1 MAVVIALMGII
12 AFVNLPVEQFPDIA
26 PPVVEVSADYTG
38 ASADA
43 VQKSVIVPLEE
54 AINGVDGID
63 YISSSST
70 SSGNAF
76 ISVVFKS
83 GIDPDLAVVMVKNR
97 VNEAEGI
104 LPAEV
109 IEMGIHVEKEQRSYL
124 KVIALECPDNRYDND
139 FISNYFNINV
149 SPRLQRIK
157 GVSNIQLLGN
167 IYAMR
172 IWMDPKRMAFYEL
185 EPSDIEDALN
195 SQNIE
200 AAIGT
205 LGEDSKNTFQHTL
218 VYRGRLI
225 NTEEFENIVVKRMPN
240 GGELR
245 LSDVARVE
253 LGTESYSSDGWV
265 NSHNGVVAILTQAV
279 GSNARSVNHEIDRL
293 MEQLKPQLPPGLEFR
308 VLLDTNHFLDA
319 SINEVDKTLLEA
331 ILLVVLVVLLFIQNF
346 RATLIPIFAIIVSL
360 VGTFAFLYV
369 AGFSLNLIT
378 LFALVL
384 VIGTVVDDA
393 IVVVEAVQSQFEK
406 GERRP
411 YEATLGAMGNI
422 STAVV
427 TTTVVFMCVFIPTSF
442 ISGLSG
448 AYYKQFG
455 LTMAVAVALSTIN
468 ALTLSPALCALL
480 MKPKK
485 SEESSL
491 SEELRMKSEEFATA
505 PENRAEANSS
515 FFTLHSSF
523 KVAFNA
529 AFDTLR
535 EKYQGALSAFMR
547 HKWVAAAITV
557 AAIVLAIACLRIIPT
572 SLIPDEDTGN
582 VFVEITTPAGSTLE
596 QTKKAVMKATKAIEG
611 IDEIESVASV
621 AGWNILGGDGA
632 NAGVL
637 IIKLKHWD
645 ERSGEE
651 GRIDTVLEKIE
662 ERIDSIKTASM
673 FCFPLPTVTGY
684 GFSSSIELNVQ
695 NFEGDS
701 INHVKEVADRFAQ
714 ALDEREEI
722 GEVYNN
728 YEVNFPQ
735 YTVSVNAAICKR
747 YGIEPSAVLSTLNG
761 YVGGNYASQFN
772 AFGRLY
778 HVMLQADP
786 ELRADPDDLNNIFVV
801 SNDENTHFLPI
812 TELATLKKSYGVQSL
827 NRFNLFSSIS
837 LEVEPEDGYSTG
849 DAIKAIEEVA
859 KTSLPLGYGY
869 EYTGTTR
876 EEAETTDNAIWIYVL
891 IVVFIYLVLCSLY
904 ESLFVPLAVL
914 LSIPFGL
921 VGCCVFALFFE
932 LENNIYMQVGI
943 IMLMGLLSKTAIL
956 LTEYATERRREGLS
970 IREAALEAAKA
981 RLRPI
986 IMTAMTLIIG
996 LLPLV
1001 FASGAGAMGNISL
1014 GLCVIGGMT
1023 LGTLSLLFFVPIFFI
1038 FFKSLE
1044 EKYMPSRIR
1053 GRGAVLLC
1061 LCSLL
1066 LFTSC
1071 VTYSRYQPQEINT
1084 DGLIRLNEELRMK
1097 NDSSLSTL
1105 HSSLKI
1111 FADPQLVSLIE
1122 EGLAHN
1128 SDLNIAKLQVDA
1140 AKAALRNAK
1149 GELFPSLEL
1158 GANGQTSRF
1167 KNKGSSDDEE
1177 GGGALTQSTYSFG
1190 AEASWEIDI
1199 FGRLQNAKMAAAAS
1213 LEERMAY
1220 VQAVEVELVATIAT
1234 AYYQLWMYDA
1244 QIAHTRAI
1252 MESWDESIRAM
1263 KTLMDVGEATSEEV
1277 SQAEAGRLSA
1287 EATLEELRLQLIQAE
1302 NALCT
1307 LIGRPC
1313 GHIVLSEEIRTTA
1326 PENRAEANSSL
1337 FTLHSSLKDSS
1348 LFTLHSSLKAEMLRN
1363 RPDVRQA
1370 EAELKRAF
1378 YATNEARAALYPSL
1392 NLSGSI
1398 GWTNDIGEVVSP
1410 AGLLT
1415 RALASL
1421 TQPVFANGRLRA
1433 AVRQAQAEQE
1443 QAKIAFKQAVLNAG
1457 QEVNDILASQ
1467 QYAQRAIAL
1476 NTQQVEKLTEVLAA
1490 TELRMQYDSEVNYLQ
1505 VLLARQ
1511 SLLEAQLS
1519 LLSNQYTLIESA
1531 IGLYRALG
1539 GGSIER

>member
-1 MAVVIALMGII
+1 MAVVIALMGMI

-76 ISVVFKS
+76 ISVVFKA
-83 GIDPDLAVVMVKNR
+83 GVDPDLAVVMVKNR
-97 VNEAEGI
+97 VSEAEGI

-109 IEMGIHVEKEQRSYL
+109 IETGIHVEKEQRSYL

-139 FISNYFNINV
+139 FITNYFNINI

-157 GVSNIQLLGN
+157 GVSRIQLLGN

-185 EPSDIEDALN
+185 EPSDIENALN

-218 VYRGRLI
+218 VYRGRLV
-225 NTEEFENIVVKRMPN
+225 NTEEFENIVVKCIPN

-245 LSDVARVE
+245 LRDLARVE

-265 NSHNGVVAILTQAV
+265 NSHNGVVAILTQSV

-293 MEQLKPQLPPGLEFR
+293 MEQLKPQLPAGLEFR

-319 SINEVDKTLLEA
+319 SINEVDKTLMEA
-331 ILLVVLVVLLFIQNF
+331 ILLVVLVVLLFIQNI

-393 IVVVEAVQSQFEK
+393 IVVVEAVQSQFET

-411 YEATLGAMGNI
+411 YEATLGAMGKI

-442 ISGLSG
+442 MSGLSG
-448 AYYKQFG
+448 TYYKQFG

-485 SEESSL
+485 NEESS
-491 SEELRMKSEEFATA
+491 
-505 PENRAEANSS
+505 
-515 FFTLHSSF
+515 F
-523 KVAFNA
+523 KLAFNA
-529 AFDTLR
+529 AFNTLR
-535 EKYQGALSAFMR
+535 DKYQGALSAFMR

-557 AAIVLAIACLRIIPT
+557 AAIVLAIFCLRMIPT

-596 QTKKAVMKATKAIEG
+596 QTKKAVMKATKAIED
-611 IDEIESVASV
+611 IEEIESMASI

-645 ERSGEE
+645 ERSGDK
-651 GRIDTVLEKIE
+651 GRIDAVLEKIE

-684 GFSSSIELNVQ
+684 GFSSGIELNVQ

-701 INHVKEVADRFAQ
+701 INNVKEVADRFAQ
-714 ALDEREEI
+714 ALSEREEI

-747 YGIEPSAVLSTLNG
+747 YGIEPSEVLSTLNG

-801 SNDENTHFLPI
+801 SDDENTHFLPI

-827 NRFNLFSSIS
+827 NRFNLFTSIS
-837 LEVEPEDGYSTG
+837 LEVEPDDGYSSG

-859 KTSLPLGYGY
+859 RTSLPMGYGY

-876 EEAETTDNAIWIYVL
+876 EEAETTNNSIWIFVL
-891 IVVFIYLVLCSLY
+891 IIVFIYLVLCSLY
-904 ESLFVPLAVL
+904 ESLFIPLAVL

-921 VGCCVFALFFE
+921 VGSCVFALFFE

-943 IMLMGLLSKTAIL
+943 IMLIGLLSKTAIL
-956 LTEYATERRREGLS
+956 LTEYATERRRQGLS

-986 IMTAMTLIIG
+986 IMTAMTLVIG
-996 LLPLV
+996 LMPLA

-1038 FFKSLE
+1038 LFKSLE

-1053 GRGAVLLC
+1053 SKQVLPLC
-1061 LCSLL
+1061 LFTLL
-1066 LFTSC
+1066 LLTSC
-1071 VTYSRYQPQEINT
+1071 ATYSRYQPQEIDT
-1084 DGLIRLNEELRMK
+1084 DGFIRINEELATAAENRAEA
-1097 NDSSLSTL
+1097 DSCVPSVASDQRSSASLFTL
-1105 HSSLKI
+1105 HSSFKNM
-1111 FADPQLVSLIE
+1111 FTDPQLVSLIE

-1167 KNKGSSDDEE
+1167 KNSGSSDDEE
-1177 GGGALTQSTYSFG
+1177 GGGALTQSTFAFG

-1199 FGRLQNAKMAAAAS
+1199 FGRLQNAKLAAAAS

-1244 QIAHTRAI
+1244 QIADTRAI
-1252 MESWDESIRAM
+1252 LESWDESIRAM
-1263 KTLMDVGEATSEEV
+1263 KTLMDVGEATSDEV

-1287 EATLEELRLQLIQAE
+1287 EATIEELRLQRIQAE

-1313 GHIVLSEEIRTTA
+1313 GHILLNED
-1326 PENRAEANSSL
+1326 SSF
-1337 FTLHSSLKDSS
+1337 FTLHSSLP
-1348 LFTLHSSLKAEMLRN
+1348 TLHSSLPAEMLRN

-1398 GWTNDIGEVVSP
+1398 GWTNDIGEVISP

-1421 TQPVFANGRLRA
+1421 TQPVFANGRLKA
-1433 AVRQAQAEQE
+1433 AVRQAQSEQE
-1443 QAKIAFKQAVLNAG
+1443 QAKTAFRQAILNAG

-1476 NTQQVEKLTEVLAA
+1476 NTQQIEKLTEVLAT

-1511 SLLEAQLS
+1511 SLLEARLS
-1519 LLSNQYTLIESA
+1519 LLSNQYTLIEAA

-1539 GGSIER
+1539 GGSVEK

>member
-1 MAVVIALMGII
+1 MAVVIALMGMI

-76 ISVVFKS
+76 ISVVFKA
-83 GIDPDLAVVMVKNR
+83 GVDPDLAVVMVKNR
-97 VNEAEGI
+97 VSEAEGI

-109 IEMGIHVEKEQRSYL
+109 IETGIHVEKEQRSYL

-139 FISNYFNINV
+139 FITNYFNINI

-157 GVSNIQLLGN
+157 GVSRIQLLGN

-185 EPSDIEDALN
+185 EPSDIENALN

-218 VYRGRLI
+218 VYRGRLV
-225 NTEEFENIVVKRMPN
+225 NTEEFENIVVKCIPN

-245 LSDVARVE
+245 LRDVARVE

-265 NSHNGVVAILTQAV
+265 NSHNGVVAILTQSV

-293 MEQLKPQLPPGLEFR
+293 MEQLKPQLPAGLEFR
-308 VLLDTNHFLDA
+308 VLLDTNHFLNA
-319 SINEVDKTLLEA
+319 SINEVDKTLMEA
-331 ILLVVLVVLLFIQNF
+331 ILLVVLVVLLFIQNI

-393 IVVVEAVQSQFEK
+393 IVVVEAVQSQFET

-411 YEATLGAMGNI
+411 YEATLGAMGKI

-442 ISGLSG
+442 MSGLSG
-448 AYYKQFG
+448 TYYKQFG

-485 SEESSL
+485 NEESS
-491 SEELRMKSEEFATA
+491 
-505 PENRAEANSS
+505 
-515 FFTLHSSF
+515 F
-523 KVAFNA
+523 KLAFNA
-529 AFDTLR
+529 AFNTLR
-535 EKYQGALSAFMR
+535 DKYQGALSAFMR

-557 AAIVLAIACLRIIPT
+557 AAIVLAIFCLRMIPT

-596 QTKKAVMKATKAIEG
+596 QTKKAVMKATKAIED
-611 IDEIESVASV
+611 IDEIESMASI

-645 ERSGEE
+645 ERSGDE
-651 GRIDTVLEKIE
+651 GRIDAVLEKIE

-684 GFSSSIELNVQ
+684 GFSSGIELNVQ

-701 INHVKEVADRFAQ
+701 INNVKEVADRFAQ
-714 ALDEREEI
+714 ALSEREEI

-761 YVGGNYASQFN
+761 YIGGNYASQFN

-801 SNDENTHFLPI
+801 SDDENTHFLPI

-827 NRFNLFSSIS
+827 NRFNLFTSIS
-837 LEVEPEDGYSTG
+837 LEVEPDDGYSSG

-859 KTSLPLGYGY
+859 RTSLPMGYGY

-876 EEAETTDNAIWIYVL
+876 EEAETTNNSIWIFVL
-891 IVVFIYLVLCSLY
+891 IIVFIYLVLCSLY
-904 ESLFVPLAVL
+904 ESLFIPLAVL

-921 VGCCVFALFFE
+921 VGSCVFALFFE

-943 IMLMGLLSKTAIL
+943 IMLIGLLSKTAIL
-956 LTEYATERRREGLS
+956 LTEYATERRRQGLS

-986 IMTAMTLIIG
+986 IMTAMTLVIG
-996 LLPLV
+996 LMPLA

-1038 FFKSLE
+1038 LFKSLE

-1053 GRGAVLLC
+1053 GKQVLPLC
-1061 LCSLL
+1061 LFALL
-1066 LFTSC
+1066 LLTSC
-1071 VTYSRYQPQEINT
+1071 ATYSRYQPQEIDT
-1084 DGLIRLNEELRMK
+1084 DGLIRINEELATAAENRVEA
-1097 NDSSLSTL
+1097 DSCVPSVASDQRSSASLFTL
-1105 HSSLKI
+1105 HSSFKTI
-1111 FADPQLVSLIE
+1111 FTDPQLVSLIE

-1167 KNKGSSDDEE
+1167 KNSGSSDDEE
-1177 GGGALTQSTYSFG
+1177 GGGALTQSSFAFG

-1199 FGRLQNAKMAAAAS
+1199 FGRLQNAKLAAAAS

-1220 VQAVEVELVATIAT
+1220 VQAVEVELVATITT

-1244 QIAHTRAI
+1244 QIADTRAI
-1252 MESWDESIRAM
+1252 LESWDESIRAM
-1263 KTLMDVGEATSEEV
+1263 NILMDVGEATSDEV

-1287 EATLEELRLQLIQAE
+1287 EATIEELRLQRIQAE

-1313 GHIVLSEEIRTTA
+1313 GHILL
-1326 PENRAEANSSL
+1326 NGDSSF
-1337 FTLHSSLKDSS
+1337 FTLHSS
-1348 LFTLHSSLKAEMLRN
+1348 FPTLHSSLPAEMLRN

-1421 TQPVFANGRLRA
+1421 TQPVFANGRLKA

-1443 QAKIAFKQAVLNAG
+1443 QAKIAFRQAILNAG

-1476 NTQQVEKLTEVLAA
+1476 NTQQIEKLTEVLAA

-1511 SLLEAQLS
+1511 SLLEARLS
-1519 LLSNQYTLIESA
+1519 LLSNQYTLIEAA

-1539 GGSIER
+1539 GGSVEK